1 MTPPST
7 SLIFFFEFFFLV
19 FIGVVLTPTTPSP
32 SLSPRGSYPR
42 KPKLTLL
49 TI

>member
-1 MTPPST
+1 M
-7 SLIFFFEFFFLV
+7 
-19 FIGVVLTPTTPSP
+19 VVTPTTPSP